1 MKVKEDIEYNKMID
15 LKYLFAVLLQIFFVL
30 PLGAQ
35 VNKTIYIATPGKLSS
50 LLTPEELKTLTNLTL
65 VGKID
70 QKDFEA
76 MRDCMPALANI
87 DLGATIVVSNSLDYN
102 ANVDRKSV
110 V

>member
-1 MKVKEDIEYNKMID
+1 M
-15 LKYLFAVLLQIFFVL
+15 
-30 PLGAQ
+30 
-35 VNKTIYIATPGKLSS
+35 SS

-87 DLGATIVVSNSLDYN
+87 DLEATTVISNSLDYN
-102 ANVDRKSV
+102 ANVIPGYAFSSNDGNFRGKTSLKSINYHSQ
-110 V
+110 